1 MKYTVTVGGREFE
14 VEILGSEVRV
24 NGARQEAELREVPG
38 TPLAYL
44 RTSRSAKTFVVTRD
58 QDGWVVALGG
68 ERWPVTVLDE
78 RTRVARAAG
87 DYRASREAHGVVR
100 APMPGMVLRLEVAVG
115 DRIRQGAGLVV
126 LEAMKMEN
134 EIRSPGA
141 GVVRAILVEAGQAVE
156 KGAPL
161 MELAP
166 QG

>member
-1 MKYTVTVGGREFE
+1 VKYTVTVGGREFE

-58 QDGWVVALGG
+58 QDGWVVELGG

-87 DYRASREAHGVVR
+87 DYRAAREAHGVVR

-141 GVVRAILVEAGQAVE
+141 GVVRAIFVEAGQAVE